1 MSSAFYQKS
10 KINETICNHYL
21 SSPAFASCN
30 NNPQQKDQTAM
41 YKAIGTIKKYDAS
54 LDSIISQNTKPEIFA
69 EGFEWSE
76 GPLWIEK

>member
-1 MSSAFYQKS
+1 M
-10 KINETICNHYL
+10 N
-21 SSPAFASCN
+21 
-30 NNPQQKDQTAM
+30 
-41 YKAIGTIKKYDAS
+41 KAIGTIKKYDAS